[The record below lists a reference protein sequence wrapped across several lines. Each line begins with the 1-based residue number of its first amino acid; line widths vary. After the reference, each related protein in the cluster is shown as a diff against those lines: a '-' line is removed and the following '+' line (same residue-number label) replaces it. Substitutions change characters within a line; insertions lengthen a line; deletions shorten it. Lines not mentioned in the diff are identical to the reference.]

1 MTLETME
8 TTTLIAVVQEVRSGQ
23 LLVCD
28 CCSQQ
33 SILVRTDQACC
44 FSRGD
49 RVQIEYSGVMTMSLP
64 PQICAT
70 SISRS
75 CCS

>member
-1 MTLETME
+1 ME
-8 TTTLIAVVQEVRSGQ
+8 QTESTVLNAVILKVWDCQ

-28 CCSQQ
+28 CCTGQAV
-33 SILVRTDQACC
+33 LVHTDQACC